1 MNLFSPLLGASP
13 SLPDV
18 SPYLTKGS
26 GGLGVTLRVGDL
38 QTWLLLGGGV
48 LLILGALALV
58 KIMYSRLKF
67 FSMEFGK
74 SRFSTLFPYLVMG
87 ILLFVVG
94 AASSWLGWQAL
105 GYSVTLDA
113 TGLTEKSRSGQTHY
127 LWEHAESASERIK
140 STEFWINFVQGSKSC
155 RVTFQQRYLG
165 EFLQDKAIQL
175 TEEGLLR
182 GRARRV
188 QDGQAALAQ

>member
-1 MNLFSPLLGASP
+1 MNFLSPLLGAAP
-13 SLPDV
+13 ALKDI

-38 QTWLLLGGGV
+38 QSWLLLGGGV
-48 LLILGALALV
+48 ALILGALALV
-58 KIMYSRLKF
+58 KIMSSRLKF

-87 ILLFVVG
+87 MLLFIVG
-94 AASSWLGWQAL
+94 SASSWLGWQAL

-127 LWEHAESASERIK
+127 LWEQAESASERIK

-155 RVTFQQRYLG
+155 QVRFQQKHIG

-175 TEEGLLR
+175 TEEGLLHS
-182 GRARRV
+182 RARRV
-188 QDGQAALAQ
+188 QDGQAQ

>member
-1 MNLFSPLLGASP
+1 MNLFPPLLGASP
-13 SLPDV
+13 SLPDI

-38 QTWLLLGGGV
+38 QTWLPLGGGV
-48 LLILGALALV
+48 LLILGALVLV

-74 SRFSTLFPYLVMG
+74 SRFSTLLPYLV
-87 ILLFVVG
+87 VG
-94 AASSWLGWQAL
+94 VLMFGVGSLNVWLGWQAL

-155 RVTFQQRYLG
+155 QVRFQQKHIG

-175 TEEGLLR
+175 TEEGLLQ

-188 QDGQAALAQ
+188 QDGQAGLPQ

>member
-1 MNLFSPLLGASP
+1 MNLYSPLLGAASL
-13 SLPDV
+13 LPDV

-26 GGLGVTLRVGDL
+26 GGVGVTLRVGDVE
-38 QTWLLLGGGV
+38 TWLPLGGGV
-48 LLILGALALV
+48 LLILGALVLV

-74 SRFSTLFPYLVMG
+74 SRFSTLVPYLLMG
-87 ILLFVVG
+87 TLLFVAG
-94 AASSWLGWQAL
+94 SASAWVGWQAL
-105 GYSVTLDA
+105 GYSVTLDG

-155 RVTFQQRYLG
+155 MVRFQQKHIG

-182 GRARRV
+182 SKARRV
-188 QDGQAALAQ
+188 QEAQP

>member
-1 MNLFSPLLGASP
+1 MNLYSPFLGASP
-13 SLPDV
+13 ALPDV

-48 LLILGALALV
+48 LLILGALVLV
-58 KIMYSRLKF
+58 KTMYSRLKF

-74 SRFSTLFPYLVMG
+74 SRFGTLFPYLMMG
-87 ILLFVVG
+87 SLLLVLG
-94 AASSWLGWQAL
+94 TASAWLGWQAL

-113 TGLTEKSRSGQTHY
+113 KGLTEKSRSGQTLY

-140 STEFWINFVQGSKSC
+140 STEFWINFVQGSKNC

-175 TEEGLLR
+175 TEEGLLHSK
-182 GRARRV
+182 ARRV
-188 QDGQAALAQ
+188 QDGQPALAQ

>member
-1 MNLFSPLLGASP
+1 MNFFP
-13 SLPDV
+13 SILAAGPTQADF

-26 GGLGVTLRVGDL
+26 GGLGVTLRFGDVE
-38 QTWLLLGGGV
+38 TWLLIGGGV
-48 LLILGALALV
+48 LLIIGALALV
-58 KIMYSRLKF
+58 KIMYSRLKY

-87 ILLFVVG
+87 ILLFIAG
-94 AASSWLGWQAL
+94 SAASWLGWQGL

-127 LWEHAESASERIK
+127 LWAQAESASERIK

-155 RVTFQQRYLG
+155 RVSFQQKHIG

-175 TEEGLLR
+175 TEEGLLQ
-182 GRARRV
+182 GKARRV
-188 QDGQAALAQ
+188 QAAQP

>member
-1 MNLFSPLLGASP
+1 MNLSP
-13 SLPDV
+13 SFFGAAPALPDL

-26 GGLGVTLRVGDL
+26 GGLGVTLRIGDV
-38 QTWLLLGGGV
+38 QTWLLLGSGV
-48 LLILGALALV
+48 LLILGAFALV

-74 SRFSTLFPYLVMG
+74 SRFITLFPYLVMG
-87 ILLFVVG
+87 ILLFVAG
-94 AASSWLGWQAL
+94 TACSWLGWQAL

-113 TGLTEKSRSGQTHY
+113 SGLTEKSRGGQTLY
-127 LWEHAESASERIK
+127 PWEQAESASERIK

-155 RVTFQQRYLG
+155 RVLFQQRYLG

-182 GRARRV
+182 SKARRV
-188 QDGQAALAQ
+188 QGGQPALAQ